1 VTAQE
6 IVAYGASTF
15 AAMFSIINPIGGGI
29 TFSALTQGQ
38 SAVERRRTARKSA
51 TTCAVTLLTFLVAGR
66 PILGFFGITV
76 PAFRI
81 AGGLLVAS
89 VAFHMLA
96 ARTSPVR
103 LTPAEHSEALVS
115 DEVAYVPLGIPLL
128 SGPGAITTTILLSQR
143 AEATWQWFFIAGS
156 IVAVSLLTYV
166 LFLHAPRLVDRVG
179 ITGIRIA
186 TRLIGILLA
195 VIGVQFVLD
204 GLHQVAPDFF
214 KDAHGM

>member
-1 VTAQE
+1 MTAQE
-6 IVAYGASTF
+6 VVAYAATTF
-15 AAMFSIINPIGGGI
+15 AAMFSIINPIGGAI

-38 SAVERRRTARKSA
+38 SAEERRRTARKSA
-51 TTCAVTLLTFLVAGR
+51 GTCTVTLLTFLVAGR

-89 VAFHMLA
+89 VAFHMLS
-96 ARTSPVR
+96 ARTSPVK
-103 LTPAEHSEALVS
+103 LTPDEHSAALVS

-143 AEATWQWFFIAGS
+143 ADATWQWILVAAS
-156 IVAVSLLTYV
+156 IVAVTLLTYI
-166 LFLHAPRLVDRVG
+166 LFLHASRLVDRLG
-179 ITGIRIA
+179 ITGIKIA

-204 GLHQVAPDFF
+204 GLAQVAPTIFRN
-214 KDAHGM
+214 AHGM